1 MKKAYREPATEI
13 VSFEPV
19 DIITISGIED
29 TNGGSGNKG
38 NGNGNNKGNNG
49 KGWGSGSVGNKAD
62 GTHNKHK

>member
-1 MKKAYREPATEI
+1 MMKKAYREPATEI

-19 DIITISGIED
+19 DIITVSGIDD
-29 TNGGSGNKG
+29 TNGGNKG